1 MKSKLY
7 IFVMLLVVFCLASCN
22 TPVSSTTSYI
32 QVISKETGKKDT
44 HTITVKNPYDKN
56 ANPFQITVT
65 DEKLWN
71 LMELNRIYFS
81 SYEYKKITDRVDLL
95 SIQYPN
101 EPADKPDA
109 PENKNSITV
118 SSPMTIAKSDLYP
131 DFQIREYLSVQ
142 LVKGSYSE
150 DWNPSPLMGR
160 IWTGDFEF
168 VLSDENG
175 NVIQRKPLNDF
186 YQEKLMFNSFFDIKF
201 GDYNGDGDIDFTI
214 GQYGSSNGN
223 VYKIFTLSKDGQ
235 IRELKIKGQNELAIS
250 GGDGRYSTKL
260 IKSGSQSF
268 QKKYYDN
275 AKGKTIE
282 DTYKWDGQEFMKTMT
297 K

>member
-1 MKSKLY
+1 M
-7 IFVMLLVVFCLASCN
+7 ASCN

-44 HTITVKNPYDKN
+44 HTITVKNPYDNN
-56 ANPFQITVT
+56 AKPFFITVT

-118 SSPMTIAKSDLYP
+118 SMPMTIAKSDLYP

-160 IWTGDFEF
+160 VWTGDFEF
-168 VLSDENG
+168 VLSDEYG
-175 NVIQRKPLNDF
+175 KVIQRKPLNDF
-186 YQEKLMFNSFFDIKF
+186 YQEKLIFNSFFDIEF
-201 GDYNGDGDIDFTI
+201 GDYNGDGEIDFTI

-235 IRELKIKGQNELAIS
+235 IRELKIKGQNELVIS
-250 GGDGRYSTKL
+250 GGDSRYSTKL
-260 IKSGSQSF
+260 IKISSQSF

-275 AKGKTIE
+275 AKGKTFE
-282 DTYKWDGQEFMKTMT
+282 DTYKWDGQEFMKTT
-297 K
+297 SK